1 MVCSLLERG
10 WLGAERADAD
20 DAGAAFGVHPRFWV
34 EPGREEEFRQASDA
48 RRCAW
53 AWRRYVSAVRES
65 GVPVT
70 EVRYERLVSDPAAAT
85 EELSRAFGVAPEA
98 MKAALGAAHASSV
111 GRWQRDLTPEQLADV
126 EAEAGGLLATLGYAA

>member
-1 MVCSLLERG
+1 MGRTTPARPSGRTRASG
-10 WLGAERADAD
+10 WS
-20 DAGAAFGVHPRFWV
+20 
-34 EPGREEEFRQASDA
+34 PGREEEFRQASDA

-70 EVRYERLVSDPAAAT
+70 EVRYERLVTEPQAVAAELARALDVPA
-85 EELSRAFGVAPEA
+85 EA
-98 MKAALGAAHASSV
+98 MSTALAAAHAGSV

-126 EAEAGGLLATLGYAA
+126 EAEAGDLLATLGYRD

>member
-1 MVCSLLERG
+1 MPARPSG
-10 WLGAERADAD
+10 STRAS
-20 DAGAAFGVHPRFWV
+20 GSSPGGRRSFG
-34 EPGREEEFRQASDA
+34 QATDA

-70 EVRYERLVSDPAAAT
+70 EVRYERLVTEPSAVAAELADTLGVPADAVST
-85 EELSRAFGVAPEA
+85 
-98 MKAALGAAHASSV
+98 ALAAAHAGSV

-126 EAEAGGLLATLGYAA
+126 EAEAGDLLAEL